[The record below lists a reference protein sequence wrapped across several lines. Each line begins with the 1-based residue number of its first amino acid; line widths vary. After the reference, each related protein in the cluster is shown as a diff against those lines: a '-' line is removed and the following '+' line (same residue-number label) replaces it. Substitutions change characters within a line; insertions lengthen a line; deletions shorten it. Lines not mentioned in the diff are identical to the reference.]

1 MNTTKYLNEK
11 TQKITIDQLKMMSY
25 YIMKMTSIAFYKPEN
40 ITIIETF
47 LFLKYCNYQMYE
59 IYFEYFEF
67 IYKIRMLYYN
77 YNNREKKS
85 FWI

>member
-1 MNTTKYLNEK
+1 MNTKYLNDK
-11 TQKITIDQLKMMSY
+11 TQKVRIEQLKMMSY

-59 IYFEYFEF
+59 ISSSLFIKLECYFTT
-67 IYKIRMLYYN
+67 IIT
-77 YNNREKKS
+77 EKRNL